1 MGSLDRNNWRPISTR
16 NDWADA
22 SRDPVMEADEMTR
35 LRKATKTGRP
45 PGSEPFVGKLEARLE
60 RRLKR
65 YKTGLQDK
73 SELR

>member
-1 MGSLDRNNWRPISTR
+1 
-16 NDWADA
+16 
-22 SRDPVMEADEMTR
+22 MEADEMTR